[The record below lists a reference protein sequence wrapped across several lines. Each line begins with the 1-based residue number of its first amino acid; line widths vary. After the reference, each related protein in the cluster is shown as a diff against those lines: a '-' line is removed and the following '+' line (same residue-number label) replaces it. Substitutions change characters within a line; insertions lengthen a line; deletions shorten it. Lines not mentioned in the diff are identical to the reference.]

1 MNRTLLNCWK
11 QITASILVI
20 AMLATSV
27 SLEVF
32 ATEATENKNVETASE
47 KESTKSDYQI
57 SKNDIIKSELTE
69 DSTTYDAGNGLKV
82 TELYSQNVRF
92 KDDKGNLVDYDPS
105 LVKVEGK
112 KTDNGTSLEKY
123 AYENK
128 TGDKKQYFPK
138 EMTEETPILM

>member
-11 QITASILVI
+11 QIIASILVI

-57 SKNDIIKSELTE
+57 SKNDIIKSELT
-69 DSTTYDAGNGLKV
+69 
-82 TELYSQNVRF
+82 
-92 KDDKGNLVDYDPS
+92 
-105 LVKVEGK
+105 
-112 KTDNGTSLEKY
+112 
-123 AYENK
+123 
-128 TGDKKQYFPK
+128 
-138 EMTEETPILM
+138 